1 MRKISKAIFEF
12 PEKLQI
18 IIDTLARASV
28 IEEPSLKALC
38 NAADIKQSTLRST
51 NYRFIASHR
60 FCSVSCDVQEKL
72 AKIAKFKTTDHTW
85 IDSKA
90 PSGKGYS
97 SHHDNLR
104 KDSAVQFEHML
115 QNRWGMG
122 DINKLRVKNSVPLCA
137 HPNLAT
143 FTLTDFGQ
151 STDINSAIPLF
162 LQLFMSSG
170 QYHEAGYAFGFQR
183 VRLRLVLDDD
193 MSNCIDAP
201 LGSPSKNI
209 IFINEAELK
218 CALPYWEVFAPHAVL
233 DGDYDTKGDDPLFRL
248 KNQVPGNQFSAILE
262 VRLLDGI
269 IQPNGKKLSSEAH
282 EAIIRT
288 LITKDLKGECT
299 QVNIRHGW
307 MELAKQAYQIIAEE

>member
-12 PEKLQI
+12 PKKLEI
-18 IIDTLARASV
+18 IIDTLARASA
-28 IEEPSLKALC
+28 IEEASLKALC

-60 FCSVSCDVQEKL
+60 FCSVSCDVQDKL
-72 AKIAKFKTTDHTW
+72 ARVAKFKTTDPTW

-90 PSGKGYS
+90 PPGKGCA
-97 SHHDNLR
+97 SHYDNLR

-122 DINKLRVKNSVPLCA
+122 DINKLRVSNSVPLCA

-151 STDINSAIPLF
+151 STDIKSPIPFF

-170 QYHEAGYAFGFQR
+170 EYHESGYGFGFQR
-183 VRLRLVLDDD
+183 VRLRLVLDDY
-193 MSNCIDAP
+193 MSNCVDAP
-201 LGSPSKNI
+201 LASFSKNI
-209 IFINEAELK
+209 VYINRAELK
-218 CALPYWEVFAPHAVL
+218 CALPYWDIFSPHSVL
-233 DGDYDTKGDDPLFRL
+233 DGDYDTKGDDPLFKL
-248 KNQVPGNQFSAILE
+248 KDQVAGNQFSAILE

-269 IQPNGKKLSSEAH
+269 IQPNGKTLSSEAH

-288 LITKDLKGECT
+288 LITKDLKGDCA

-307 MELAKQAYQIIAEE
+307 MELARQAYKIVAEG